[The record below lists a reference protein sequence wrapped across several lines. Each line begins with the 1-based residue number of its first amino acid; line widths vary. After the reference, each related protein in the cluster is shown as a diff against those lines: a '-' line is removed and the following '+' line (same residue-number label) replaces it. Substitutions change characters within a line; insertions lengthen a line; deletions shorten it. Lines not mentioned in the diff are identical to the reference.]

1 MAIEF
6 NHPMLLSLIPFSLI
20 FLFYFVRKLKMEQR
34 RKNSLFLVRSV
45 VVVLIIL
52 SLSGLH
58 IKSYVDEV
66 STIFAVDLSESTLE
80 NRADFK
86 AFIEE
91 SLKDT
96 SKNDQVGVLTFG
108 KETQIENPLSGNIKH
123 IEFQTN
129 PGKNYTN
136 IENSLKIARSIIPED
151 SKKRI
156 VLLTDGEENIGNS
169 MNEALLMKE
178 ENIDF
183 KVLRLSENIGNEVQ
197 VSNVEVPKTL
207 YENQS
212 FHIKINIWS
221 NVATNVKIDLY
232 SGRSMVG
239 QKEVFVQK
247 GENSFIFEDEAKDT
261 GLGSYKVVITPK
273 KDTNRENN
281 TYATY
286 TEVKGK
292 PKILLIDGKSNGG
305 REFSKILKST
315 ALEVDYKK
323 AQEAPQSIAELSK
336 YKTIILCDVS
346 LENIHSEFINTLK
359 VYVRDYGGGLFVTG
373 GENSFAL
380 GGYYKT
386 PLEEIL
392 PVDMEMKVKGKVPNL
407 GLVLVI
413 DKSGSMEGGQYG
425 LRKISIAKE
434 AAIKAVHSLK
444 SKDKIGVVAFS
455 DTKEWVVPLSSTDDE
470 EKIKRSIGTI
480 KAGGGTS
487 IIPALEEAY
496 QSLKDADTKL
506 KHIILLTDGQAER
519 HGYTNLIEEMKK
531 KGITV
536 STVAVGE
543 GADTSLLEG
552 IADSGSGRYYFVDEF
567 STIPQI
573 FTKETFL
580 ASKSYINNRT
590 FTPKVGVFHDIL
602 NPLKDNIPDLDGY
615 IGVSAKT
622 RAHMLLVSDQEDPIL
637 AIWQYGL
644 GKSVAWASDVNGKW
658 TRNYLHSEEGIA
670 FFKNMMEWTF
680 SNTEN
685 NRLQIEA
692 DKVGEKGKI
701 IAKNVGEFKE
711 GYETKATIITPS
723 LQKIQLKLD
732 PISPGTYKGEFD
744 VLEKGIYM
752 INVNQYEDNSLVNT
766 QKQGMVINYPKEYDF
781 ADRKNNLE
789 RLLYETDGKFIES
802 PKEVFEK
809 NLDPVYGLKD
819 LSRILMII
827 ALLLFVSDIALRRL
841 NITFKRIPL
850 KQNRMVKKARGISGN
865 RKPSESHMI
874 KDNKKKEAKIELK
887 EKRKEY
893 TIDTSRLLKAKEKRK
908 R

>member
-1 MAIEF
+1 VAIEF

>member
-1 MAIEF
+1 
-6 NHPMLLSLIPFSLI
+6 MLLLLIPFSLI
-20 FLFYFVRKLKMEQR
+20 FLFYFIRKLKMEQR

-45 VVVLIIL
+45 MVILMIL

-66 STIFAVDLSESTLE
+66 NTIFVVDLSESTSK
-80 NRADFK
+80 NREDFK

-96 SKNDQVGVLTFG
+96 SINDQVGVLTFG
-108 KETQIENPLSGNIKH
+108 KETQIENPLSANMKN

-136 IENSLKIARSIIPED
+136 IENGLKIARSIIPEE
-151 SKKRI
+151 SRKRI

-169 MNEALLMKE
+169 MNESFLMKE
-178 ENIDF
+178 DNIDF
-183 KVLRLSENIGNEVQ
+183 KVLRLSKNIGNEVQ
-197 VSNVEVPKTL
+197 VSNVEVPKIL

-212 FHIKINIWS
+212 FHIKINLWS
-221 NVATNVKIDLY
+221 NVATKVKIDLY
-232 SGRSMVG
+232 SGRNRVG

-247 GENSFIFEDEAKDT
+247 GENSFVFEDEAKDT

-292 PKILLIDGKSNGG
+292 PKVLLIDGKSNGG
-305 REFSKILKST
+305 REFSKILKSA
-315 ALEVDYKK
+315 ALEVDHRK
-323 AQEAPQSIAELSK
+323 AQQAPQSIVELSK
-336 YKTIILCDVS
+336 YKTVILCDVS

-392 PVDMEMKVKGKVPNL
+392 PVDMEMKVKGKAPNL
-407 GLVLVI
+407 GLMLVI

-425 LRKISIAKE
+425 LRKINIAKE

-444 SKDKIGVVAFS
+444 SKDQIGVIAFD
-455 DTKEWVVPLSSTDDE
+455 DTTEWVVPLSSTDNE

-487 IIPALEEAY
+487 IIPALQEAY
-496 QSLKDADTKL
+496 ESLKDADTKL

-531 KGITV
+531 NGITV

-552 IADSGSGRYYFVDEF
+552 IADSGRGRYYFVDEF
-567 STIPQI
+567 STIPKI

-580 ASKSYINNRT
+580 ASKSYIHNRT

-602 NPLKDNIPDLDGY
+602 NPLKDDILDLEGY
-615 IGVSAKT
+615 VGASAKP
-622 RAHMLLVSDQEDPIL
+622 RAHTLLVSDQEDPIL
-637 AIWQYGL
+637 SIWQYGL
-644 GKSVAWASDVNGKW
+644 GKSVAWTSDVNGKW
-658 TRNYLHSEEGIA
+658 TRNYLHSEEGIS

-680 SNTEN
+680 SNTGDN
-685 NRLQIEA
+685 QLQI
-692 DKVGEKGKI
+692 DTDRTGEKGEI
-701 IAKNVGEFKE
+701 IAKNLGEFKE
-711 GYETKATIITPS
+711 GYETKAVIITPS
-723 LQKIQLKLD
+723 LEKIQLKLD

-744 VLEKGIYM
+744 LLEKGIYM
-752 INVNQYEDNSLVNT
+752 IHASQYEKDSLVNT
-766 QKQGMVINYPKEYDF
+766 QKQGMVMNYPKEYDF

-809 NLDPVYGLKD
+809 NLEPVYGLKD

-827 ALLLFVSDIALRRL
+827 ALLLFILDIALRRL
-841 NITFKRIPL
+841 NIRFKRIGL
-850 KQNRMVKKARGISGN
+850 KQNKITEKGRSVSTN
-865 RKPSESHMI
+865 RKSS
-874 KDNKKKEAKIELK
+874 KDHITKETIGEDKKEEKKEKITKE
-887 EKRKEY
+887 EKRKEN
-893 TIDTSRLLKAKEKRK
+893 TIDTSRLLKAKDKTKR
-908 R
+908 

>member
-1 MAIEF
+1 
-6 NHPMLLSLIPFSLI
+6 
-20 FLFYFVRKLKMEQR
+20 MEQR

-80 NRADFK
+80 NREDFK

-91 SLKDT
+91 SLKDI

-151 SKKRI
+151 SRKRI

-292 PKILLIDGKSNGG
+292 PKTLLIDGKSNGG

-455 DTKEWVVPLSSTDDE
+455 DTTEWVVPLSSTDDE

-543 GADTSLLEG
+543 GADKSLLEG
-552 IADSGSGRYYFVDEF
+552 IADSGRGRYYFVDEF

-622 RAHMLLVSDQEDPIL
+622 RAHTLLVSDQEDPIL

-644 GKSVAWASDVNGKW
+644 GKSVAWTSDVNGKW

-680 SNTEN
+680 SSTEN
-685 NRLQIEA
+685 NRLQIDT

-701 IAKNVGEFKE
+701 IAKNLGEFKE

-723 LQKIQLKLD
+723 LEKIQLKLD
-732 PISPGTYKGEFD
+732 PISPGTYKGEFH

-781 ADRKNNLE
+781 EDRKNNLE

-827 ALLLFVSDIALRRL
+827 ALLLFVLDVALRRL
-841 NITFKRIPL
+841 NITFKRIHL
-850 KQNRMVKKARGISGN
+850 KQNKKIEKERSVSMN
-865 RKPSESHMI
+865 RNSLKSNITKEQI
-874 KDNKKKEAKIELK
+874 EYDKKEEKK
-887 EKRKEY
+887 EKIQKEEKGKEN
-893 TIDTSRLLKAKEKRK
+893 TIDTSRLLKAKKKRE